1 MTQTRICL
9 QLPQDFLH
17 EIIQRLIKLKPNE
30 AIGACLKALGELREE
45 YQSLFLSEL
54 SQTRDRRLVPF
65 FMEVVRQC
73 EGPLKDCA
81 EYALMRL
88 APERPA
94 GWETASQERRFLKA
108 FASRDR
114 FEGKCTLT
122 VVWTSGETKPVIE
135 AQHFLLN
142 FNHVGIKE
150 YYCKKHPT
158 PGSYGKSTRGTCS
171 YHTLA
176 GMAKEKVREEE
187 AAGNFQELTLL
198 EAAALLQDAYGQ
210 NLRFNTQPAPGIS
223 DYGGLLQY
231 ETDHLIRRELIHK
244 FYGSHL
250 TARTLGNIYLRGLKN
265 MDAALLYDLSSQER
279 QAALG
284 ERSQFIFNYG
294 EELKNYTFLRTQ
306 VTGLEKEQGKI
317 LLSAYV
323 IVNTPQDEIVKI
335 SYNLTLVK
343 VKNYYY
349 YVDKFAEI
357 GRQELANSDSDNPL
371 NYRVFCSAYHISSVK
386 KIQDWL
392 ESQKDILLTGEF
404 ESGYCYKWLTGERS
418 AVNSYDITDGIVGEF
433 ILRERELLIYAKNPV
448 ELVQVEERIK
458 NDLSRHLTL
467 QDKYYLPVQD
477 VYRTVVYHNCLDRV
491 LLENY
496 SDGSVSKG
504 RANWAVFYV
513 EDYKKC
519 LYQLQ
524 QRTINRLQLDNHTW
538 YLWIKDKISP
548 STLMTKQVEYYLA
561 KHWVKVNVF
570 NGTLEEELR
579 ELDIP
584 VTEIIYGIELENYY
598 DLFTPPVSEERKW
611 EIYKGLHRIH
621 KESIMGRMGFIPRPK
636 EIAQKLGSVI
646 IN

>member
-17 EIIQRLIKLKPNE
+17 EIIQRLIKLKPND
-30 AIGACLKALGELREE
+30 AMGACLKALGELREE
-45 YQSLFLSEL
+45 YRSLFLSEL

-135 AQHFLLN
+135 AQHFLLS
-142 FNHVGIKE
+142 FNHAGIKD
-150 YYCKKHPT
+150 YYCKKY
-158 PGSYGKSTRGTCS
+158 PGYRSYGKGIRLSLSMPGS
-171 YHTLA
+171 ESPHD
-176 GMAKEKVREEE
+176 
-187 AAGNFQELTLL
+187 FQELTLL

-210 NLRFNTQPAPGIS
+210 NIRFNSQPASGIN
-223 DYGGLLQY
+223 DYGTLLQF
-231 ETDHLIRRELIHK
+231 ETGNLIRQELMNK
-244 FYGSHL
+244 FYSPHL
-250 TARTLGNIYLRGLKN
+250 TARMVGNIYLRALKN

-335 SYNLTLVK
+335 SYDLTLVK

-349 YVDKFAEI
+349 VDKFSEI
-357 GRQELANSDSDNPL
+357 GRQELAYSDSDNPL

-448 ELVQVEERIK
+448 ELVQVEGRIK
-458 NDLSRHLTL
+458 TGLTPHLTL

-477 VYRTVVYHNCLDRV
+477 VYRTVVYHTCLNRV

-496 SDGSVSKG
+496 SDGSLRKV

-548 STLMTKQVEYYLA
+548 ATLMTKQVEYYLA

-570 NGTLEEELR
+570 NGTLEEEIR

-584 VTEIIYGIELENYY
+584 VTEIIYGNELENYY

-621 KESIMGRMGFIPRPK
+621 KESIIGRMGFIPRPR
-636 EIAQKLGSVI
+636 EIAQKLGSVKRT
-646 IN
+646 N